1 MGRRLGRVNSM
12 STVLSTVAGAKAPS
26 SSTPNR
32 HRVGTAA
39 LLFGGLYLV
48 ALFATETTAIP
59 RPLRLAIALLPVPA
73 FGFFLVEWIR
83 SIRRLDELERRIQL
97 EALAIAFPLSL
108 MLIMALGLIQR
119 VMQLDPLDWSYRH
132 IWPFLIAFYFFGL
145 ALARRRYR

>member
-1 MGRRLGRVNSM
+1 M
-12 STVLSTVAGAKAPS
+12 STVLSTIAGAKAPS
-26 SSTPNR
+26 SSTPSR
-32 HRVGTAA
+32 HRVGMAA
-39 LLFGGLYLV
+39 VLFAGLYLV
-48 ALFATETTAIP
+48 ALLATETTVIP
-59 RPLRLAIALLPVPA
+59 RPIRLAIALLPVPA

-119 VMQLDPLDWSYRH
+119 VMQLNPLDWSYRH

>member
-1 MGRRLGRVNSM
+1 M
-12 STVLSTVAGAKAPS
+12 STVLSSVVSEG
-26 SSTPNR
+26 STPSTTSGR
-32 HRVGTAA
+32 HRVGPAA
-39 LLFGGLYLV
+39 LLFGGLYLA
-48 ALFATETTAIP
+48 ALAASEMAAIP
-59 RPLRLAIALLPVPA
+59 RTLRLAIVLLPVPA

-108 MLIMALGLIQR
+108 MLVMALGLIQR
-119 VMQLDPLDWSYRH
+119 VMQLNPLDWSYRH